1 MFLGEGESFLHTSI
15 KQYAEQIYAGVLG
28 KAIGVYM
35 GRPVEG
41 WSYEQIRARFGEV
54 AFYVADL
61 LGAPLV
67 VPDDD
72 ISGTFVFYRSLED
85 NGYTPALSAAQIGD
99 TWLNYIVENKTIL
112 WWGGLSRSSEHTAY
126 LRLKAGIQAPASGS
140 IQLNGRAMAEQIG
153 AEIFIDTWALANP
166 GDPEQ
171 AVALA
176 RRAASVS
183 HDGIAVE
190 AACLLA
196 AMEALAFC
204 ERRLDMLL
212 VEGMRFVGDDRLIR
226 LVDGVT
232 EQCRR
237 HPNDWRIVRDWIAR
251 YHGYDKYP
259 GSCPMATNHCAVL
272 MALLL
277 GGDDFQQ
284 SLAIAT
290 SAGWDTDCNAGN
302 VGCLN
307 GIRLGLDAIDAG
319 AGLRAGPADQLYVVS
334 ADGGECITDAVLET
348 RKLAAAAAALHG
360 EDAGAPGPRFGFEY
374 RGSTQGFAAHP
385 GLGLRQAV
393 TGVENA
399 LAATGEP
406 GLLIRYA
413 GLAHG
418 TVGAVSTKTYV
429 DPEPKG
435 QKGTSYFEVIA
446 SPTLYATQL
455 IHANVKTLATENPSL
470 RFFID
475 YYDESGGLA
484 VLHSGVFSLA
494 EGNNELTWR
503 VPDTNGYP
511 IYRVGLELQSRRRLD
526 GAVVLRSLDWRGAPA
541 RFRLRRSFE
550 MSPALTPWTTVT
562 PWTSAFVSSAQN
574 FAPDYTTTFSISH
587 PEANGV
593 VTIGT
598 RDWQDYAV
606 ASLITFSHSRAA
618 GLVARS
624 RGHRR
629 YYAGILSEGR
639 AAIVKRRDGTTSV
652 LAAAPFS
659 YAVDGTY
666 NLELRVMGAQLV
678 LFIDGNEYARAAD
691 TEYAAGGAGFLV
703 EEGAMLCDGF
713 AVREI
718 AGERPHS

>member
-1 MFLGEGESFLHTSI
+1 MRTSI

-28 KAIGVYM
+28 KAIGVYI

-54 AFYVADL
+54 AFYVADCV
-61 LGAPLV
+61 GAPLV

-72 ISGTFVFYRSLED
+72 ISGTFVFFRSLED
-85 NGYTPALSAAQIGD
+85 NGYSSALSAAEIGD

-140 IQLNGRAMAEQIG
+140 IQLNGRSMAEQIG

-166 GDPEQ
+166 GDPER
-171 AVALA
+171 AVAFA

-196 AMEALAFC
+196 AMESLAFC
-204 ERRLDMLL
+204 ERRMDKLL
-212 VEGMRFVGDDRLIR
+212 AEGMRFAGDDRLLR
-226 LVDGVT
+226 LVDGVV
-232 EQCRR
+232 EQCTR
-237 HPNDWRIVRDWIAR
+237 HPDDWRTVRDWIAR

-348 RKLAAAAAALHG
+348 RKLVKAAAALHG
-360 EDAGAPGPRFGFEY
+360 EGPLAPAPRFGFEF
-374 RGSTQGFAAHP
+374 RGSTQGFGVHP

-393 TGVENA
+393 TSVENA

-406 GLLIRYA
+406 GLLLRYA
-413 GLAHG
+413 GLARG
-418 TVGAVSTKTYV
+418 TIGAVSTKTYV

-455 IHANVKTLATENPSL
+455 IHASIKALAPENPTL

-475 YYDESGGLA
+475 YYDETGGLA
-484 VLHSGVFSLA
+484 ALYSEEFMLA
-494 EGNNELTWR
+494 EGSNELAWR

-511 IYRVGLELQSRRRLD
+511 ICRLGLELQSGRRLD

-541 RFRLRRSFE
+541 GFHLRRSLD

-562 PWTSAFVSSAQN
+562 PWTTAFVSSAQN

-598 RDWQDYAV
+598 RDWRDYAV
-606 ASLITFSHSRAA
+606 ASRITFSQNRAA
-618 GLVARS
+618 GLVARI

-629 YYAGILSEGR
+629 YYAAVLSEGR
-639 AAIVKRRDGTTSV
+639 AAIVKRRDGASSV
-652 LAAAPFS
+652 LAAAPFN
-659 YAVDGTY
+659 YTVDGTY
-666 NLELRVMGAQLV
+666 NLELRVVGAQIT
-678 LFIDGNEYARAAD
+678 LFIDGSEYARAFD
-691 TEYAAGGAGFLV
+691 TEYATGGAGFLV
-703 EEGAMLCDGF
+703 EEGAILCDGF
-713 AVREI
+713 TVREI
-718 AGERPHS
+718 A